1 MEGRV
6 LRLCF
11 LAAHLRPVKEKAGTA
26 HEQLGRGSLAA
37 WDLELGVLRTAMT
50 AAGRVG
56 LRLFGIPGQS
66 GGRSNRS
73 FMRCHGNCCGGC
85 GRCGGGGDVGEACR
99 SHRDSGTPHRPPP
112 RRMVARIRQRSCD
125 WAITPAG
132 VEMHSEE
139 AVRHGEASN
148 RFDVPLPDDLA
159 TWAAVVQSFRMRTA
173 WSSTLQK

>member
-1 MEGRV
+1 MAY
-6 LRLCF
+6 L
-11 LAAHLRPVKEKAGTA
+11 
-26 HEQLGRGSLAA
+26 GSLADVA
-37 WDLELGVLRTAMT
+37 IG
-50 AAGRVG
+50 
-56 LRLFGIPGQS
+56 PS
-66 GGRSNRS
+66 
-73 FMRCHGNCCGGC
+73 CGGMAIAVVVVVVAVEVEMLE
-85 GRCGGGGDVGEACR
+85 RRVV
-99 SHRDSGTPHRPPP
+99 HTVDSGTPHRPPP

-159 TWAAVVQSFRMRTA
+159 TWAAVVQSFRMRSA